1 MSHIMI
7 SYSQTSSSD
16 LARQL
21 NDELKKQNY
30 STWID
35 YEKMCGYLDEA
46 MAKAVEDASV
56 VLVLV
61 TNEYSKSENCKKECG
76 YASSLRKRII
86 PIRVND
92 ECDPCVLN
100 GRVGIILSGL
110 LYIDFSKQSFQ
121 KSMNELSK
129 QIDNQ
134 MAIINT
140 VKNDFKIS
148 NFTKI
153 KYFIQRNKMSVIT
166 ILLSLF
172 VSIAVVSTIIYNSKD
187 IQRFSIRKIFEGDNN
202 EFKRIFYEAFD
213 NTEFIESVIVESYT
227 LTDLEPSV
235 RFKNMISFIYILKS
249 CPHKYIAF
257 KKLHEKLNCDD
268 LIQFAFQLKKLFES
282 NFYYLKCDNGT
293 KNNFNELIISL
304 PQSIRWILFDGFVA
318 LKHKQYDQ
326 YLNTNESTINNNN
339 TTKII
344 KIISSKNLVY
354 WSFKTDDEGQS
365 FSIYTNIHRSYLVSS
380 NALYRDCA
388 YYLSLSRDKDIIN
401 KLGKF
406 KIEFPSKANT
416 SNEIKLKV
424 DDQYVFLA
432 LLKTTE
438 GSHYAISLKC
448 DLNMV
453 DSTTTWYVEQMVN
466 VNKSILP
473 SIDLPRK

>member
-35 YEKMCGYLDEA
+35 YEKMSGYLDEA

-153 KYFIQRNKMSVIT
+153 KYFIRRNKMSVIT

-172 VSIAVVSTIIYNSKD
+172 VSLAVVSAIIYNSKD
-187 IQRFSIRKIFEGDNN
+187 IQRFSIRKMIEEGDTKELRNFV
-202 EFKRIFYEAFD
+202 ELSFK
-213 NTEFIESVIVESYT
+213 NTEYIENYIAEKYT
-227 LTDLEPSV
+227 QAGLDPLA
-235 RFKNMISFIYILKS
+235 RLKNVISFIYNLNS
-249 CPHKYIAF
+249 CRQKYIAI
-257 KKLHEKLNCDD
+257 KKLFEMLNCDD
-268 LIQFAFQLKKLFES
+268 LTQFV
-282 NFYYLKCDNGT
+282 YYLALFTQSTFYDFNCDNST
-293 KNNFNELIISL
+293 KHNFNELILSL
-304 PQSIRWILFDGFVA
+304 PLSVRLIFSNDSFVA
-318 LKHKQYDQ
+318 LKHKEYNQ
-326 YLNTNESTINNNN
+326 YLYINKSTINN
-339 TTKII
+339 TTNVT
-344 KIISSKNLVY
+344 IISSKDSVL
-354 WSFKTDDEGQS
+354 WSFRTDDEGKT
-365 FSIYTNIHRSYLVSS
+365 FTIYTDNFQAYLVSS
-380 NALYRDCA
+380 KEFRCHCKSNLTLSNDRDN
-388 YYLSLSRDKDIIN
+388 IN
-401 KLGKF
+401 ILGKF
-406 KIEFPSKANT
+406 KIEFPSKSNT
-416 SNEIKLKV
+416 SNEINLKV
-424 DDQYVFLA
+424 DDQYVFFGEYE
-432 LLKTTE
+432 TPE
-438 GSHYAISLKC
+438 GSHYAASMKCLLGLK
-448 DLNMV
+448 
-453 DSTTTWYVEQMVN
+453 DSYKTWLVERN
-466 VNKSILP
+466 
-473 SIDLPRK
+473 